1 MFKSFKSMFRSAKSH
16 KNGLRYQVA
25 SVRFRNDGLP
35 YKLDAWNLA
44 KDCGVEVGNGGGQWF
59 AEVPK
64 SILGIRIGT
73 TKVEFGAVAEEKA
86 FLAAALATRKGRR
99 VLAKS
104 IR

>member
-1 MFKSFKSMFRSAKSH
+1 MFSMFKRTLCHRNA
-16 KNGLRYQVA
+16 LRYSVR

-44 KDCGVEVGNGGGQWF
+44 KDCGVEVGKGGASWF

-73 TKVEFGAVAEEKA
+73 TRVEFGAVAEEKA
-86 FLAAALATRKGRR
+86 FLAAVLATRKGRR